1 MSCGFQA
8 CRCGTILGGTVRS
21 HLFLHAFWLW
31 CDLRSLRLPMIP
43 APHPPCRAFLLSVGW
58 TYWLA
63 SDKQSTQ
70 EWCNVISDIPWQNNY
85 NCGFSPELNL
95 SSSPSLRG
103 TQEKA
108 LGRGPHEWIGSDPL
122 QRTLE
127 MLRSVP
133 DMLMAASKMNLS
145 QNHQTKPLQPPTT
158 ETETI
163 HVYCFKLLNFG
174 RNFLPIN
181 R

>member
-43 APHPPCRAFLLSVGW
+43 APHPPCRVFLLSVGW

-108 LGRGPHEWIGSDPL
+108 LGRGPHEWIGRKSKGPWRCSEVCLTCWWQPL
-122 QRTLE
+122 KWTWVKTTRLSRSSPPPQK
-127 MLRSVP
+127 LRQSMFIV
-133 DMLMAASKMNLS
+133 SS
-145 QNHQTKPLQPPTT
+145 
-158 ETETI
+158 
-163 HVYCFKLLNFG
+163 C
-174 RNFLPIN
+174 
-181 R
+181 